1 MKKQLLLFLLA
12 VITALS
18 GYAADFQ
25 LEATTTGYRINGG
38 SVVSFSGSIAG
49 KSFNDA
55 EITVSF
61 AKGSGGSNPQINSSG
76 YFQLYAGNT
85 MTITRANSE
94 KLSSANIVVAGTSY
108 NLSNCTASNGTITG
122 SKWQNANATT
132 VTLTVKSS
140 QQVRFS
146 KLTVEYTG
154 GSSGG
159 LLDPE
164 LVWKIFSG
172 KPSPPPH
179 TISPKELQITPSAPL
194 TAALPTI

>member
-94 KLSSANIVVAGTSY
+94 KLSSANIVVAGTNY
-108 NLSNCTASNGTITG
+108 NLSNCTASNGTPV
-122 SKWQNANATT
+122 Q
-132 VTLTVKSS
+132 
-140 QQVRFS
+140 
-146 KLTVEYTG
+146 
-154 GSSGG
+154 SGRTQT
-159 LLDPE
+159 PQ
-164 LVWKIFSG
+164 
-172 KPSPPPH
+172 PSP
-179 TISPKELQITPSAPL
+179 SPLKAANRFVSANSPL
-194 TAALPTI
+194 NIPAAPAADY